1 MTTTRFRLF
10 LIASAVLVIAAVVVG
25 LLPGGYSSALADA
38 YANEPVPRLLQ
49 NEGLAIAVLLVVLAA
64 TVAGFIGLFLLKRWG
79 RTLSL
84 VLTLFGLPLYLLLGP
99 TLQSP
104 VETMLADASSLLWG
118 ACLALA
124 YFSPVS
130 KKIEEDATDVV
141 IPLDEA

>member
-1 MTTTRFRLF
+1 MTTNCFRLF
-10 LIASAVLVIAAVVVG
+10 LIASAVLVIAALVVG

-49 NEGLAIAVLLVVLAA
+49 NEGLAIAVLLVVLVA

-84 VLTLFGLPLYLLLGP
+84 VLTLIGLPLYLLLGP

-104 VETMLADASSLLWG
+104 VETMLAEASSLLWG

-130 KKIEEDATDVV
+130 DRIEAGATD
-141 IPLDEA
+141 LA